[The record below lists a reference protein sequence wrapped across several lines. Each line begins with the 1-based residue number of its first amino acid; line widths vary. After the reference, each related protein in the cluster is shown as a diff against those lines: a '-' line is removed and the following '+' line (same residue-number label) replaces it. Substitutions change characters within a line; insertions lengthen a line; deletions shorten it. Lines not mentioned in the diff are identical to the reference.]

1 MRPGCIAA
9 IGAIL
14 GIIIGLYLKS
24 IALLLCV
31 GFIIIIYIKH
41 NKNIRILMFFIII
54 FSVYVCYLEN
64 NYLEIKKT
72 YNKQQIRIQGIIIS
86 MVIKRNIKHN
96 IKFE

>member
-54 FSVYVCYLEN
+54 FL
-64 NYLEIKKT
+64 
-72 YNKQQIRIQGIIIS
+72 KQQLK
-86 MVIKRNIKHN
+86 V
-96 IKFE
+96 KFQTTLKILI

>member
-41 NKNIRILMFFIII
+41 NKNIRILMFMFAI
-54 FSVYVCYLEN
+54 
-64 NYLEIKKT
+64 
-72 YNKQQIRIQGIIIS
+72 
-86 MVIKRNIKHN
+86 
-96 IKFE
+96 